1 MSPILNLESQSCPL
15 YVFKL
20 CLLFLFIRSL
30 FIPITSSH
38 HDQRWDKQV
47 GLEGIKPTQLQI
59 ALLFVIIVMAL
70 LLLKLLLLLSS
81 STTITVDAFSL
92 APQQQR
98 RRQLCNYISSPCYS
112 SQSQLIL
119 FQKSEQTDDDDDS
132 NDNEGVIKNKVRR
145 LNWLSPRSPTFA
157 SASKYSRNQKK
168 KNPIRRLPILLQKI
182 IFQWRRLRQ
191 IIRQLIYRNTV
202 YVLECE
208 DDKYYVGSTRNRK
221 QRYRQ
226 HFDDPKGGSKWTKLH
241 KPIKVIAEYKR
252 IPDKYLMGME
262 SQKTAE
268 FMIKYGVNNV
278 RGASFCFA
286 RNFEHADISTLT
298 GFLGHYNQLSYPEL
312 HKELQNVLPRP
323 PPDPSAAFKERLY
336 AYNKNNNKNRNN
348 NNNKE
353 IKNNNSNSDY
363 EESSF
368 GDSRNKTRN
377 YNRKLRKKSRALKKD
392 RDVCYRCGQTGHW
405 ASDCPNRTFDDSN
418 RLDTLFPPSTSTS
431 MSDSSSS
438 DPPSP
443 SSSKSS
449 KPNLSTDA
457 SSGWENV
464 DVEDLFA

>member
-1 MSPILNLESQSCPL
+1 MS
-15 YVFKL
+15 
-20 CLLFLFIRSL
+20 
-30 FIPITSSH
+30 
-38 HDQRWDKQV
+38 
-47 GLEGIKPTQLQI
+47 
-59 ALLFVIIVMAL
+59 L
-70 LLLKLLLLLSS
+70 LLLRLLLLLSS
-81 STTITVDAFSL
+81 STTITVDAFSS

-98 RRQLCNYISSPCYS
+98 RRQLCNSISSPYYS
-112 SQSQLIL
+112 SQSQFTL
-119 FQKSEQTDDDDDS
+119 FQKSEQTDDE
-132 NDNEGVIKNKVRR
+132 NTDNEGVIKNKVRK

-157 SASKYSRNQKK
+157 SASKYARNNK

-182 IFQWRRLRQ
+182 VFQWRKLRQ

-226 HFDDPKGGSKWTKLH
+226 HFDNPKGGSKWTKLH

-252 IPDKYLMGME
+252 IPEKYLMGME

-336 AYNKNNNKNRNN
+336 AYNNNNNSNNN

-363 EESSF
+363 EESNY

-392 RDVCYRCGQTGHW
+392 RDVCFRCGQTGHW
-405 ASDCPNRTFDDSN
+405 ASDCPNRTFDD

-431 MSDSSSS
+431 TSDSSSS
-438 DPPSP
+438 DPPST
-443 SSSKSS
+443 SKSS
-449 KPNLSTDA
+449 KPNSSTDA

>member
-1 MSPILNLESQSCPL
+1 MNHNPVRCTFLNCDFRI
-15 YVFKL
+15 Y
-20 CLLFLFIRSL
+20 SL
-30 FIPITSSH
+30 IIHSITSSH
-38 HDQRWDKQV
+38 HDQRWDKRV

-92 APQQQR
+92 APPPQQQQQR

-112 SQSQLIL
+112 SQSQLTL
-119 FQKSEQTDDDDDS
+119 FQKSEQTDDDD
-132 NDNEGVIKNKVRR
+132 NTDNEGVIKNKVRR

-157 SASKYSRNQKK
+157 SASKYSRNNKK

-182 IFQWRRLRQ
+182 IFQWRKLRQ

-252 IPDKYLMGME
+252 IPEKYLMGME

-336 AYNKNNNKNRNN
+336 AYNKNNNSNN

-418 RLDTLFPPSTSTS
+418 RLDTLFPPSTS
-431 MSDSSSS
+431 DSSSS

>member
-1 MSPILNLESQSCPL
+1 
-15 YVFKL
+15 
-20 CLLFLFIRSL
+20 
-30 FIPITSSH
+30 
-38 HDQRWDKQV
+38 
-47 GLEGIKPTQLQI
+47 
-59 ALLFVIIVMAL
+59 MAL

-348 NNNKE
+348 NNKE

-368 GDSRNKTRN
+368 GDNRNKTRN

-431 MSDSSSS
+431 DSSSSSS

>member
-1 MSPILNLESQSCPL
+1 MIMQKS
-15 YVFKL
+15 
-20 CLLFLFIRSL
+20 
-30 FIPITSSH
+30 
-38 HDQRWDKQV
+38 
-47 GLEGIKPTQLQI
+47 
-59 ALLFVIIVMAL
+59 L
-70 LLLKLLLLLSS
+70 LLQFLLLLLSS
-81 STTITVDAFSL
+81 STSITTVDAFSS
-92 APQQQR
+92 APQQQQ
-98 RRQLCNYISSPCYS
+98 RRQLCNSLSSCYSS
-112 SQSQLIL
+112 SQSQLKL
-119 FQKSEQTDDDDDS
+119 FQKSEQIEDNEDNNDN
-132 NDNEGVIKNKVRR
+132 NDNEGVIKNNVRR
-145 LNWLSPRSPTFA
+145 LNWLSPRSPTYNNN
-157 SASKYSRNQKK
+157 KN

-226 HFDDPKGGSKWTKLH
+226 HFDNPKGGSKWTKLH

-252 IPDKYLMGME
+252 IPEKYLMGME

-268 FMIKYGVNNV
+268 YMIKFGVNNV

-312 HKELQNVLPRP
+312 YKELQKVLPPP

-336 AYNKNNNKNRNN
+336 AYNKNNNNS

-353 IKNNNSNSDY
+353 IKNNNSNSNY
-363 EESSF
+363 EESSY

-377 YNRKLRKKSRALKKD
+377 YNRKLRKKNRALKKD
-392 RDVCYRCGQTGHW
+392 KDVCFRCGQTGHW
-405 ASDCPNRTFDDSN
+405 ASDCPNRTFDD
-418 RLDTLFPPSTSTS
+418 RLDTLFPPSSSSTN
-431 MSDSSSS
+431 SSSS
-438 DPPSP
+438 DPPSSSRSSSDPSSP

-449 KPNLSTDA
+449 SSSISSTDA

-464 DVEDLFA
+464 DVEDLFT

>member
-1 MSPILNLESQSCPL
+1 M
-15 YVFKL
+15 
-20 CLLFLFIRSL
+20 
-30 FIPITSSH
+30 
-38 HDQRWDKQV
+38 
-47 GLEGIKPTQLQI
+47 
-59 ALLFVIIVMAL
+59 IVMSL

-81 STTITVDAFSL
+81 STTITVDAFSS
-92 APQQQR
+92 APPHR
-98 RRQLCNYISSPCYS
+98 RRQLRCS
-112 SQSQLIL
+112 SQSQLTL
-119 FQKSEQTDDDDDS
+119 FQKSEQIDDDD
-132 NDNEGVIKNKVRR
+132 NTDNKGMIKNKLKR
-145 LNWLSPRSPTFA
+145 LNWLSPRSPTSA
-157 SASKYSRNQKK
+157 SASKYARNNKK

-191 IIRQLIYRNTV
+191 IIRQLIYRNTI

-241 KPIKVIAEYKR
+241 KPIKVMAEYKR
-252 IPDKYLMGME
+252 IPEKYLMGME

-268 FMIKYGVNNV
+268 YMIKYGVNNV

-286 RNFEHADISTLT
+286 RNFEHADIPTLT

-312 HKELQNVLPRP
+312 HKELQKVLPRP
-323 PPDPSAAFKERLY
+323 PPDPSAAFKDRLY
-336 AYNKNNNKNRNN
+336 AYNKNNNNN
-348 NNNKE
+348 NSKE
-353 IKNNNSNSDY
+353 IKSSNNSNSDY
-363 EESSF
+363 EESSY

-377 YNRKLRKKSRALKKD
+377 YNRKLRKKSRAMKKD
-392 RDVCYRCGQTGHW
+392 RDVCFRCGQTGHW
-405 ASDCPNRTFDDSN
+405 ASDCPNRTFDD
-418 RLDTLFPPSTSTS
+418 RLDTLFPPST
-431 MSDSSSS
+431 SDSSSS

-449 KPNLSTDA
+449 KPNSSTDA

>member
-1 MSPILNLESQSCPL
+1 
-15 YVFKL
+15 
-20 CLLFLFIRSL
+20 
-30 FIPITSSH
+30 
-38 HDQRWDKQV
+38 
-47 GLEGIKPTQLQI
+47 
-59 ALLFVIIVMAL
+59 MAL
-70 LLLKLLLLLSS
+70 LLIKLLLLLSS

-92 APQQQR
+92 PPPQQQQQR

-119 FQKSEQTDDDDDS
+119 FQKSEQIDDDDDS

-226 HFDDPKGGSKWTKLH
+226 HFEDPKGGSKWTKLH

-348 NNNKE
+348 NNNNNNNKE

-368 GDSRNKTRN
+368 GDNRNKTRN

-418 RLDTLFPPSTSTS
+418 RLDTLFPPSTS
-431 MSDSSSS
+431 DSSSS